1 MPGVISRGIQA
12 VRAALLQATVGVREE
27 RVVRYMLNEMQKGKP
42 YDQIVGEAYVVNH
55 TTAESRARLVE
66 NPRILGGIED
76 QLAGGRYTYTVD
88 YATVRAA
95 DKSE

>member
-1 MPGVISRGIQA
+1 MPGIVSRSVSA
-12 VRAALLQATVGVREE
+12 VRAMFLQATVGVREE
-27 RVVRYMLNEMQKGKP
+27 RVVRYMLNEMQKGKA

-66 NPRILGGIED
+66 NPRILSGIED

-95 DKSE
+95 EKSE